1 MLQLLQLLLS
11 IVGLNFKTEI
21 KLLKK
26 FILFTLYTLVGLQ
39 LYAQLQKPLGDR
51 LYLQETIGVG
61 THLNA
66 GLSIHFI
73 SEKGY
78 SVAVQGVYETKEA
91 HTLPKDYKA
100 GSFGEIFGPPS
111 TTLITGGIL
120 LGRVRDTKSKLIR
133 FDLRAGINY
142 GYITRPVK
150 FRPYKS
156 TTPSYGFLKFSSP
169 NYDYDME
176 KKWFV
181 GIVINPTIDFTF
193 TRFIGLSL
201 GLRANINPQEIP
213 LTVEVGFLIGNLRG
227 KTRKSK

>member
-1 MLQLLQLLLS
+1 M
-11 IVGLNFKTEI
+11 K
-21 KLLKK
+21 KLT
-26 FILFTLYTLVGLQ
+26 LFTIHALIGLTLC
-39 LYAQLQKPLGDR
+39 AQLQKPLGDR
-51 LYLQETIGVG
+51 LYLKETIGSG
-61 THLNA
+61 THFNA
-66 GLSIHFI
+66 GFSIHFI
-73 SEKGY
+73 SKDGY

-91 HTLPKDYKA
+91 HTLPKDYK
-100 GSFGEIFGPPS
+100 GGTFGGIFGPPS
-111 TTLITGGIL
+111 TTLITGGVL

-150 FRPYKS
+150 FRPPEPS
-156 TTPSYGFLKFSSP
+156 PSYGFKLFSSP

-193 TRFIGLSL
+193 TRYIGLSL